1 MFFERKTGK
10 QNELESLKLDNQN
23 LMNRIDLLTK
33 ELNKT
38 KEENSQKINDLE
50 NNMKQ
55 LHLKIDSKNKLIN
68 NLEKEKISLSRENDK
83 LKRLNESLNKILE
96 KADDPEIHKNLD
108 IIKTGEN
115 FKIINNNIRINSK
128 TNELIMN
135 ENIKDIDAKD
145 FYDVII
151 SINSI
156 TDITKGWEVKMSKRA
171 IESYE
176 KLKNETIIKIG
187 VIGNSNKGKSFIL
200 SKISKIDL
208 PSGTSIRTEGLSI
221 KYPELEEYKERKIV
235 LLDSAG
241 LETPVLN
248 EEGENKKEDINENK
262 EEAEIENIKEDTKS
276 IKEETE
282 NEDSKEKNG
291 NEEKNQKEIFKEKS
305 REKMI
310 TELFLQNYIIHNSD
324 ILIVVVDI
332 LTYSEQKLINRI
344 KSDIRRAKINKSLYV
359 IHNLKTYTSVKQ
371 VEDYINDILLKSVT
385 FKLEKKEAI
394 TTKKESKTGAVY
406 YEKNCHPQI
415 YHLLFANEGSEA
427 GKYYNRYTLDFL
439 ENTYQNITDLKP
451 FDVIDTVKKRFIEI
465 SPEIIEQKEEKII
478 FDKSNKELIKLNK
491 PEKIVLKKCLIDELG
506 FSNLKSNGFEPTYNY
521 FQKDDSIII
530 RVEAPG
536 NCNMNYSIEN
546 IGEYTI
552 IKLNG
557 TKKKDKEPEKLSDN
571 IYNCREFGD
580 YSVNI
585 PLKVEDYLIKN
596 QEYKID
602 KKNGIFFIEVK
613 IDKKKN
619 IGVYKVNEDEEI

>member
-1 MFFERKTGK
+1 MFFYTHNRNL
-10 QNELESLKLDNQN
+10 NEFENLKSDNQKQ
-23 LMNRIDLLTK
+23 RDKIDSLTK
-33 ELNKT
+33 ELNEK
-38 KEENSQKINDLE
+38 QKKIKDLE
-50 NNMKQ
+50 ETIKY
-55 LHLKIDSKNKLIN
+55 LKLKIESQNKLIN
-68 NLEKEKISLSRENDK
+68 VLDKEKISLSNENDK
-83 LKRLNESLNKILE
+83 LKSLNESLNKILE
-96 KADDPEIHKNLD
+96 KVDDPEIHKNLD
-108 IIKTGEN
+108 VIKTGKN
-115 FKIINNNIRINSK
+115 FEIINNNIKINSK
-128 TNELIMN
+128 TNELIVN

-151 SINSI
+151 PINSI
-156 TDITKGWEVKMSKRA
+156 KDITKGWEIKMSKRA

-200 SKISKIDL
+200 SKISKINL
-208 PSGTSIRTEGLSI
+208 PSGTSIKTEGLSI
-221 KYPELEEYKERKIV
+221 KYPELEEYKERKIA

-248 EEGENKKEDINENK
+248 EEGEKKEEDINEKK
-262 EEAEIENIKEDTKS
+262 EKTETENIKEDAKS
-276 IKEETE
+276 IKEEME

-310 TELFLQNYIIHNSD
+310 TELFLQNYIINNSD
-324 ILIVVVDI
+324 ILIIVVDI

-344 KSDIRRAKINKSLYV
+344 KSDIKRAKINKSLYI

-371 VEDYINDILLKSVT
+371 VEDYINNILLKSVT
-385 FKLEKKEAI
+385 FDLEKKETI
-394 TTKKESKTGAVY
+394 STKKESKTGAIY

-427 GKYYNRYTLDFL
+427 GKYYNRNTLDFI
-439 ENTYQNITDLKP
+439 ENIYQNITDLKP
-451 FDVIDTVKKRFIEI
+451 FDVIDTVKKRFREI

-478 FDKSNKELIKLNK
+478 FDESNKELIKLNK
-491 PEKIVLKKCLIDELG
+491 PEKIILKKCLIDELG

-521 FQKDDSIII
+521 FQKDDSILI

-536 NCNMNYSIEN
+536 NCNMKYSIEN
-546 IGEYTI
+546 SGEYNI

-571 IYNCREFGD
+571 IYNSREFGD
-580 YSVNI
+580 YSLNI
-585 PLKVEDYLIKN
+585 PLKTEDYLIKN
-596 QEYKID
+596 QEYKIE
-602 KKNGIFFIEVK
+602 KKMGFSFLK
-613 IDKKKN
+613 LK
-619 IGVYKVNEDEEI
+619 

>member
-1 MFFERKTGK
+1 MFFEKKTEK
-10 QNELESLKLDNQN
+10 QNELESLKLANQN
-23 LMNRIDLLTK
+23 L
-33 ELNKT
+33 
-38 KEENSQKINDLE
+38 ND
-50 NNMKQ
+50 
-55 LHLKIDSKNKLIN
+55 KIDSLKKELKNLEEKIN
-68 NLEKEKISLSRENDK
+68 NLNLKIESQNLLLNALEKEKLSLSYENDK
-83 LKRLNESLNKILE
+83 LKRLNQSLNKILE
-96 KADDPEIHKNLD
+96 NVDDPEIHKNLD
-108 IIKTGEN
+108 IIRTGEY
-115 FKIINNNIRINSK
+115 FKTINNNITINSK

-156 TDITKGWEVKMSKRA
+156 KDITKGWEVKMSKRA

-176 KLKNETIIKIG
+176 KLKKETIIKIG

-200 SKISKIDL
+200 SKISKIKL

-221 KYPELEEYKERKIV
+221 KYPELKEYKERKIV

-248 EEGENKKEDINENK
+248 EEEGENK
-262 EEAEIENIKEDTKS
+262 EEDMNAKKEESETETETDNIKEDTKS

-282 NEDSKEKNG
+282 KEDSKEKDVND
-291 NEEKNQKEIFKEKS
+291 EKNQKEIFKEKS

-310 TELFLQNYIIHNSD
+310 TELFLQNYIINNSD
-324 ILIVVVDI
+324 ILIIVVDI

-344 KSDIRRAKINKSLYV
+344 KSDIRRAKINKPLYI

-406 YEKNCHPQI
+406 YEKNCQPQI

-427 GKYYNRYTLDFL
+427 GRYYNRYTLDFL

-451 FDVIDTVKKRFIEI
+451 FDVIDTVKKRFKEI
-465 SPEIIEQKEEKII
+465 SPEIIEQKEETII
-478 FDKSNKELIKLNK
+478 FDKSNKELIKLNQ

-536 NCNMNYSIEN
+536 NCNMKYSIEN
-546 IGEYTI
+546 IGEYNI
-552 IKLNG
+552 IKLYGN
-557 TKKKDKEPEKLSDN
+557 KKKDKEPEKLSDN

-585 PLKVEDYLIKN
+585 PLKIEDYLIKN
-596 QEYKID
+596 KEYNID
-602 KKNGIFFIEVK
+602 KKNGIFFLEVE

-619 IGVYKVNEDEEI
+619 TGGYEMNEGEEI

>member
-1 MFFERKTGK
+1 MFFEKKTEK
-10 QNELESLKLDNQN
+10 QNELESLKLANQN
-23 LMNRIDLLTK
+23 L
-33 ELNKT
+33 
-38 KEENSQKINDLE
+38 ND
-50 NNMKQ
+50 
-55 LHLKIDSKNKLIN
+55 KIDSLKKELKNLEEKIN
-68 NLEKEKISLSRENDK
+68 NLNLKIESQNLLLNALEKEKLSLSYENDK
-83 LKRLNESLNKILE
+83 LKRLNQSLNKILE
-96 KADDPEIHKNLD
+96 NVDDPEIHKNLD
-108 IIKTGEN
+108 IIRTGEY
-115 FKIINNNIRINSK
+115 FKTINNNITINSK

-156 TDITKGWEVKMSKRA
+156 KDITKGWEVKMSKRA

-176 KLKNETIIKIG
+176 KLKSETIIKIG

-200 SKISKIDL
+200 SKISKIKL

-221 KYPELEEYKERKIV
+221 KYPELKEYKERKIV

-248 EEGENKKEDINENK
+248 EEEGENK
-262 EEAEIENIKEDTKS
+262 EEDMNAKKEESETETETDNIKEDTKS

-282 NEDSKEKNG
+282 KEDSKEKDVND
-291 NEEKNQKEIFKEKS
+291 EKNQKEIFKEKS

-310 TELFLQNYIIHNSD
+310 TELFLQNYIINNSD
-324 ILIVVVDI
+324 ILIIVVDI

-344 KSDIRRAKINKSLYV
+344 KSDIRRAKINKPLYI

-406 YEKNCHPQI
+406 YEKNCQPQI

-427 GKYYNRYTLDFL
+427 GRYYNRYTLDFL

-451 FDVIDTVKKRFIEI
+451 FDVIDTVKKRFKEI
-465 SPEIIEQKEEKII
+465 SPEIIEQKEETII
-478 FDKSNKELIKLNK
+478 FDKSNKELIKLNQ

-536 NCNMNYSIEN
+536 NCNMKYSIEN
-546 IGEYTI
+546 IGEYNI
-552 IKLNG
+552 IKLYGN
-557 TKKKDKEPEKLSDN
+557 KKKDKEPEKLSDN

-585 PLKVEDYLIKN
+585 PLKIEDYLIKN
-596 QEYKID
+596 KEYNID
-602 KKNGIFFIEVK
+602 KKNGIFFLEVE

-619 IGVYKVNEDEEI
+619 TGGYEMNEGEEI

>member
-1 MFFERKTGK
+1 MFFEKKTEK
-10 QNELESLKLDNQN
+10 QNELESLKLANQN
-23 LMNRIDLLTK
+23 LNV
-33 ELNKT
+33 
-38 KEENSQKINDLE
+38 
-50 NNMKQ
+50 
-55 LHLKIDSKNKLIN
+55 KIDSLKKELKNLEEKIN
-68 NLEKEKISLSRENDK
+68 NLNLKIESQNLLLNALEKEKLSLSYENDK
-83 LKRLNESLNKILE
+83 LKRLNQSLNKILE
-96 KADDPEIHKNLD
+96 NVDDPEIHKNLD
-108 IIKTGEN
+108 IIRTGEY
-115 FKIINNNIRINSK
+115 FKTINNNITINSK

-156 TDITKGWEVKMSKRA
+156 KDITKGWEVKMSKRA

-176 KLKNETIIKIG
+176 KLKKETIIKIG

-200 SKISKIDL
+200 SKISKIKL

-221 KYPELEEYKERKIV
+221 KYPELKEYKERKIV

-248 EEGENKKEDINENK
+248 EEEGENK
-262 EEAEIENIKEDTKS
+262 EEDMNAKKEESETETETDNIKEDTKS

-282 NEDSKEKNG
+282 KEDSKEKDVND
-291 NEEKNQKEIFKEKS
+291 EKNQKEIFKEKS

-310 TELFLQNYIIHNSD
+310 TELFLQNYIINNSD
-324 ILIVVVDI
+324 ILIIVVDI

-344 KSDIRRAKINKSLYV
+344 KSDIRRAKINKPLYI

-371 VEDYINDILLKSVT
+371 VEDYINNILLKSVT

-406 YEKNCHPQI
+406 YEKNCQPQI

-427 GKYYNRYTLDFL
+427 GRYYNRYTLDFL

-451 FDVIDTVKKRFIEI
+451 FDVIDTVKKRFKEI
-465 SPEIIEQKEEKII
+465 SPEIIEQKEETII
-478 FDKSNKELIKLNK
+478 FDKSNKELIKLNQ

-536 NCNMNYSIEN
+536 NCNMKYSIEN
-546 IGEYTI
+546 IGEYNI
-552 IKLNG
+552 IKLYGN
-557 TKKKDKEPEKLSDN
+557 KKKDKEPEKLSDN

-585 PLKVEDYLIKN
+585 PLKIEDYLIKN
-596 QEYKID
+596 KEYNID
-602 KKNGIFFIEVK
+602 KKNGIFFLEVE

-619 IGVYKVNEDEEI
+619 TGGYEMNEGEEI